1 MNDTAMIVLFTDFG
15 IHDPYVGQLKAVLTQ
30 AAPQIPVI
38 DLLHQVPNGVIQL
51 SWTLTS
57 LTPGT
62 PLAI

>member
-1 MNDTAMIVLFTDFG
+1 MVKYKQARIGVPGFSIAPPTA
-15 IHDPYVGQLKAVLTQ
+15 
-30 AAPQIPVI
+30 VI
-38 DLLHQVPNGVIQL
+38 FNHLLHQVPNGVIQL